1 MTPRARK
8 QLAFETFQSLSYSQI
23 LPTCSSGEVQSFVW
37 LWQMISHLV
46 GLFLFSI
53 ILFIQFVCVL
63 HQIHLREADLAICL
77 GTSLQI
83 QPSGNLPV
91 LTLKSGGKLVVVNL
105 QKTRHVSTFTLWIWS
120 VSLCSS
126 HVKSPE

>member
-1 MTPRARK
+1 MTTRVRK
-8 QLAFETFQSLSYSQI
+8 QLAFETFQSLSHSQI
-23 LPTCSSGEVQSFVW
+23 LPTCSSGEVQSFAW

-91 LTLKSGGKLVVVNL
+91 LTLKSGGKLVVINL
-105 QKTRHVSTFTLWIWS
+105 QKTRHVSTFTL
-120 VSLCSS
+120 
-126 HVKSPE
+126 